1 MTENAPSCI
10 LDCIMNGEF
19 LSKIRMCFG
28 KDISA
33 LKAFSISNKGE
44 TTLKSKSLLFVSYY
58 QLIMAQSAMT
68 H

>member
-1 MTENAPSCI
+1 MTENALSCI
-10 LDCIMNGEF
+10 LDCIMNEEF
-19 LSKIRMCFG
+19 LLKISMYSC

-44 TTLKSKSLLFVSYY
+44 ITLKLKNPLFVSYY
-58 QLIMAQSAMT
+58 QLIMAQNAMT